1 MKPVL
6 PPGLSAGDFAESL
19 DALRRIVGAGAVF
32 TGEQLAAYADPYSIV
47 SDEEAHAASAAVAPQ
62 SVEQVQDIVRIANQY
77 GVPLWPVSCG
87 KNHGYGGPA
96 PRMAGTVV
104 LDLKDRK
111 STRLNSSHLV

>member
-47 SDEEAHAASAAVAPQ
+47 SPIPYSRVARETYKEGWRTHGAA
-62 SVEQVQDIVRIANQY
+62 
-77 GVPLWPVSCG
+77 
-87 KNHGYGGPA
+87 
-96 PRMAGTVV
+96 
-104 LDLKDRK
+104 
-111 STRLNSSHLV
+111 